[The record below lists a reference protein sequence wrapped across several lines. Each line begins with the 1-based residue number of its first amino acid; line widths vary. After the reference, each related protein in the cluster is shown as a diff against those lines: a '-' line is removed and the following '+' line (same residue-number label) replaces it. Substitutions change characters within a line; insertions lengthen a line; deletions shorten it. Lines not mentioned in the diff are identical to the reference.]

1 MRIAVTNL
9 KGGVGKTT
17 IAQNLAVCFAHMGY
31 KVCIVDTDTN
41 QNSLAWSGVRDE
53 NLPEIL
59 VVGAI
64 DSKALNKTVDKLHN
78 DHEIII
84 IDGTPSL
91 SEMTTRIILA
101 SDILLIP
108 ILPSGHDFRAMNQ
121 FFERYEQAKAF
132 RENIPA
138 YFILNQFSENL
149 NVHQDM
155 KNLLKDFGM
164 DILKT
169 SLNKRVAY
177 VKTGIEGKGVYE
189 SNDEKAKEEMVRL
202 TQEVVEIAQKEGLL
216 QLV

>member
-1 MRIAVTNL
+1 MKIGVSNL

-53 NLPEIL
+53 NLPGIL
-59 VVGAI
+59 VVGAT
-64 DSKALNKTVDKLHN
+64 DSKALNKTVDKLDR
-78 DHEIII
+78 DHEIVI

-91 SEMTTRIILA
+91 SEMTTRIILS

-108 ILPSGHDFRAMNQ
+108 ILPSGHDFRAMTQ
-121 FFERYEQAKAF
+121 FVERYEQAKEFKA
-132 RENIPA
+132 EIPA

-155 KNLLKDFGM
+155 KNMLTQFELGIM
-164 DILKT
+164 ET
-169 SLNKRVAY
+169 TVNKRVSY
-177 VKTGIEGKGVYE
+177 VRTGIEGKGVYE
-189 SNDEKAKEEMVRL
+189 SNDDKAKEEMVKL
-202 TQEVVEIAQKEGLL
+202 TQEVLKLAHQYKFVED
-216 QLV
+216 

>member
-1 MRIAVTNL
+1 MKIGVSNL

-53 NLPEIL
+53 RLPEIL
-59 VVGAI
+59 VVGAT
-64 DSKALNKTVDKLHN
+64 DARALTKTVDKLHA
-78 DHEIII
+78 DHEIVV

-91 SEMTTRIILA
+91 SEMTTRIILS

-121 FFERYEQAKAF
+121 FLERYEQARAF
-132 RENIPA
+132 RHVLA
-138 YFILNQFSENL
+138 YFIMNQFSDNL

-155 KNLLKDFGM
+155 RGLLEQF
-164 DILKT
+164 DIQVFKT
-169 SLNKRVAY
+169 TINRRVSY
-177 VKTGIEGKGVYE
+177 VKTGIEGRGVYE
-189 SNDEKAKEEMVRL
+189 AADDKAKEEVVSL
-202 TQEVVEIAQKEGLL
+202 TKEVLSIAEEKGFLSL
-216 QLV
+216 

>member
-1 MRIAVTNL
+1 MKIGVSNL

-53 NLPEIL
+53 SLPGIL
-59 VVGAI
+59 VVGAT
-64 DSKALNKTVDKLHN
+64 DSKALNKTVDKLDR
-78 DHEIII
+78 DHEIVI

-91 SEMTTRIILA
+91 SEMTTRIILS

-108 ILPSGHDFRAMNQ
+108 ILPSGHDFRAMTQ
-121 FFERYEQAKAF
+121 FVERYEQAKEFKA
-132 RENIPA
+132 EIPA

-155 KNLLKDFGM
+155 KNMLTQFELGIM
-164 DILKT
+164 ET
-169 SLNKRVAY
+169 TVNKRVSY
-177 VKTGIEGKGVYE
+177 VRTGFEGKGVYVT
-189 SNDEKAKEEMVRL
+189 NDDKAKEEMVKL
-202 TQEVVEIAQKEGLL
+202 TQEVLKLAHQYKFVED
-216 QLV
+216 

>member
-1 MRIAVTNL
+1 MKIGVSNL

-53 NLPEIL
+53 SLPGIL
-59 VVGAI
+59 VVGAT
-64 DSKALNKTVDKLHN
+64 DSKALNKTVDKLDR
-78 DHEIII
+78 DHEIVI

-91 SEMTTRIILA
+91 SEMTTRIILS

-108 ILPSGHDFRAMNQ
+108 ILPSGHDFRAMTQ
-121 FFERYEQAKAF
+121 FVERYEQAKEFKA
-132 RENIPA
+132 EIPA

-155 KNLLKDFGM
+155 KSMLTQFELGIM
-164 DILKT
+164 ET
-169 SLNKRVAY
+169 TVNKRVSY
-177 VKTGIEGKGVYE
+177 VRTGIEGRGVYE
-189 SNDEKAKEEMVRL
+189 SNDDKAKEEMVKL
-202 TQEVVEIAQKEGLL
+202 TQEVLMLAHKYKFVQD
-216 QLV
+216 

>member
-1 MRIAVTNL
+1 MKIGISNL

-17 IAQNLAVCFAHMGY
+17 VAQNLAVCFSHMGY

-53 NLPEIL
+53 ELPSVL
-59 VVGAI
+59 VVGAT
-64 DSKALNKTVDKLHN
+64 DSKALTKTVDKLAN
-78 DHEIII
+78 DHEIVI

-101 SDILLIP
+101 SDILIIP

-121 FFERYEQAKAF
+121 FFERYEQAKGF
-132 RENIPA
+132 KEDIPA
-138 YFILNQFSENL
+138 YFLLNQFSENL

-155 KNLLKDFGM
+155 KNLLTQFGIE
-164 DILKT
+164 ILKT
-169 SLNKRVAY
+169 TLNKRVAY

-189 SNDEKAKEEMVRL
+189 SNDEKAKEEMIKL
-202 TQEVVEIAQKEGLL
+202 TQELLALAQKNELL
-216 QLV
+216 QMV